1 MGWRVVANAGPCDC
15 VVRLLSASA
24 APHVVSAFIQGG
36 ISMGFGFKGP
46 RAGQVI
52 ADEAAL
58 RTVYPEVSN
67 PVRDKAI
74 DHIDDFARQ
83 FIALSPFFCIGSSRP
98 DSLADVSP
106 RGGEP
111 GFVHVLDDKRIAFP
125 DRPGNNRLD
134 TLTNLVHAP
143 AAGLLFLI
151 PGFEETLRINGT
163 ASITTDAEL
172 MERFMADGKLPRS
185 VIVVEVVEVYL
196 HCSKALKR
204 SELWNPD
211 KRIDRSVLP
220 TWGQM
225 LRKQG
230 RAFVPAKLIDFVIG
244 QDAKRNLY

>member
-1 MGWRVVANAGPCDC
+1 M
-15 VVRLLSASA
+15 
-24 APHVVSAFIQGG
+24 VS
-36 ISMGFGFKGP
+36 GFKSP
-46 RAGQVI
+46 DTCRVI

-58 RTVYPEVSN
+58 RTVYPDVSK

-111 GFVHVLDDKRIAFP
+111 GFVHVLDEKRIAFP

-134 TLTNLVHAP
+134 TLTNFVHAP

-151 PGFEETLRINGT
+151 PGIEETLRINGT
-163 ASITTDAEL
+163 ASITTETAFMD
-172 MERFMADGKLPRS
+172 RFLANGKPPRS
-185 VIVVEVVEVYL
+185 VIVVDIVEVYL

-211 KRIDRSVLP
+211 RRIDRSVLP

-225 LRKQG
+225 LRDQG